1 MSDSAL
7 ARVMTTTWTAT
18 SRSLEWSQFRSRRD
32 DPEPLEHSSKPD
44 GPTLGR
50 DALAFADPLYNLAR
64 HLAGNTADAED
75 LVQDTYRRAIQA
87 ANQFTP
93 GSNLKAWLVRILR
106 NTFIST
112 YRRQRRN
119 PTIGGLDT
127 VNLAYQDPIQG
138 EWLRGDAELHRLR
151 TVVGEEIERA
161 LMSLSEDARTV
172 VLLDLEGLTEQEMAD
187 VMSCPVGTIKSRL
200 WRARA
205 ALRRQLADYSGNHV
219 VK

>member
-93 GSNLKAWLVRILR
+93 GSNLKAWLFRILR
-106 NTFIST
+106 NTFISS
-112 YRRQRRN
+112 YRKQRHN
-119 PTIGGLDT
+119 PTVGGLNT
-127 VNLAYQDPIQG
+127 VDSNAPELAHE
-138 EWLRGDAELHRLR
+138 EWLQGDLELHRLR
-151 TVVGEEIERA
+151 HVVGEEIERA
-161 LMSLSEDARTV
+161 LMTLSEDARTV
-172 VLLDLEGLTEQEMAD
+172 ILLDLEGLTEVEVAH
-187 VMSCPVGTIKSRL
+187 VVGCAVGTVKSRL
-200 WRARA
+200 ARARA
-205 ALRRQLADYSGNHV
+205 ALRLQLKDYGKKDNT
-219 VK
+219 